1 MYFVLINVPACYP
14 CKPQITDIYWRR
26 ILLFDTDL
34 YSCIVFSIV
43 LLHHLSI
50 LIMSVGRRRNS
61 SWSTRLDWTDTDWI
75 TRREPAYGFVQ
86 TVVLPRLGI
95 TRIFLHCIIYLI
107 TSHRSMS
114 CMVQFNSNP
123 AGVQYWWILEPFLC
137 RRHRRCGLW
146 SLWYCCTWRNKWSKS
161 LVPSKEC
168 RPRILLVWRL
178 VVRVIY
184 YQRALLNNIC

>member
-1 MYFVLINVPACYP
+1 MFQLIACYP

-61 SWSTRLDWTDTDWI
+61 SWSTRLGWTDTDWI

-114 CMVQFNSNP
+114 CMVQFSSNP
-123 AGVQYWWILEPFLC
+123 AGTILVDLGAVPLPKTPT
-137 RRHRRCGLW
+137 LW
-146 SLWYCCTWRNKWSKS
+146 SVVT
-161 LVPSKEC
+161 VV
-168 RPRILLVWRL
+168 LLYL
-178 VVRVIY
+178 EE
-184 YQRALLNNIC
+184 